1 MKAKHKL
8 INEFQYVSPD
18 KKIFILKSGTILE
31 EYNYKVKNEIIP
43 IDRDIVDNNPEF
55 FEVVDWKA
63 ELLSYMRSNKMPQP
77 AQLGKKLIPFIEEMI
92 LSSVGESVTTN
103 FDIVKEKQL
112 EEKDTILFKKEKEIE
127 KKLAE
132 INSIKEQAEE
142 LMAKAE
148 RRDKETKT
156 EYNLISKKSEKI
168 DQKIKELT
176 EKSEKLD
183 IREAD
188 LKEKSNNIDL
198 QILSTTKETDEKYSE
213 MMKKIEDDME
223 LLSIR
228 EKILDEK
235 ESKLFKKESNNKE
248 VSIRSIMFEFIEFSG
263 SILSSGSYT
272 STETYRR
279 DPSLYVNKLNETLSK
294 IESLF

>member
-8 INEFQYVSPD
+8 ISEFQYVSPD

-31 EYNYKVKNEIIP
+31 EYNYKVKNEVIP

-92 LSSVGESVTTN
+92 LSSVGESVVTN
-103 FDIVKEKQL
+103 VDSVKEKQL

-127 KKLAE
+127 KKMAE
-132 INSIKEQAEE
+132 VNSIKEQADE

-156 EYNLISKKSEKI
+156 EYNLISKKSEKL
-168 DQKIKELT
+168 DQKTKELT
-176 EKSEKLD
+176 DKSEKLD
-183 IREAD
+183 IREAE
-188 LKEKSNNIDL
+188 LKEEANKIDL
-198 QILSTTKETDEKYSE
+198 HILSTTEKTDAKYNE
-213 MMKKIEDDME
+213 MKKKIEEDM
-223 LLSIR
+223 LVLSKR
-228 EKILDEK
+228 EKELDEK
-235 ESKLFKKESNNKE
+235 ESKLFKEESNNKDS
-248 VSIRSIMFEFIEFSG
+248 SIRSIMFEFMEYSG
-263 SILSSGSYT
+263 SIINSGSYT

-279 DPSLYVNKLNETLSK
+279 DPSFYTNKLNEMLSK
-294 IESLF
+294 IESLL

>member
-8 INEFQYVSPD
+8 ISEFQYVSPD

-31 EYNYKVKNEIIP
+31 EYNYKVKNEVIP

-92 LSSVGESVTTN
+92 LSSVGESVATN
-103 FDIVKEKQL
+103 VDSVKEKQL

-127 KKLAE
+127 KKMAE
-132 INSIKEQAEE
+132 VNSIKEQADE

-148 RRDKETKT
+148 RREKETKT
-156 EYNLISKKSEKI
+156 EYNLISKKSEKL
-168 DQKIKELT
+168 DQKTKELT
-176 EKSEKLD
+176 DKSEKLD
-183 IREAD
+183 IREAE
-188 LKEKSNNIDL
+188 LKEEANKIDL
-198 QILSTTKETDEKYSE
+198 HILSTTEKTDAKYNE
-213 MMKKIEDDME
+213 MKKKIEEDM
-223 LLSIR
+223 LVLSKR
-228 EKILDEK
+228 EKELDEK
-235 ESKLFKKESNNKE
+235 ESKLFKEESNNKDS
-248 VSIRSIMFEFIEFSG
+248 SIRSIMFEFMEYSG
-263 SILSSGSYT
+263 SIINSGSYT

-279 DPSLYVNKLNETLSK
+279 DPSFYTNKLNEMLSK
-294 IESLF
+294 IESLL

>member
-8 INEFQYVSPD
+8 ISEFQYVSPD

-31 EYNYKVKNEIIP
+31 EYNYKVKNEVIP

-92 LSSVGESVTTN
+92 LSSVGESVATN
-103 FDIVKEKQL
+103 VDSVKEKQL

-127 KKLAE
+127 KKMAE
-132 INSIKEQAEE
+132 VNSIKEQADE

-148 RRDKETKT
+148 RREKETKT
-156 EYNLISKKSEKI
+156 EYNLISKKSEKL
-168 DQKIKELT
+168 DQKTKELT
-176 EKSEKLD
+176 DKSEKLD
-183 IREAD
+183 IREAE
-188 LKEKSNNIDL
+188 LKEEANKIDL
-198 QILSTTKETDEKYSE
+198 HILSTTEKKDAKYNE
-213 MMKKIEDDME
+213 MKKKIEEDM
-223 LLSIR
+223 LILSKR
-228 EKILDEK
+228 EKELDEK
-235 ESKLFKKESNNKE
+235 ESKLFKEESNNKDS
-248 VSIRSIMFEFIEFSG
+248 SIRSIMFEFMEYSG
-263 SILSSGSYT
+263 SIINSGSYT

-279 DPSLYVNKLNETLSK
+279 DPSFYTNKLNEMLSK
-294 IESLF
+294 IESLL